1 MVDWKPPIPLNG
13 HIFSYG
19 RTGSG
24 KSWKLLAIIQF
35 YFEQGYKIWD
45 IYGGKRR
52 EGSFW
57 CFPSEEDK
65 LWFDYK
71 QMVGTMKEDGP
82 KEYNVNLYYPFLK
95 THLPENRQIPE
106 KLPRIK
112 SKVFTIYWKSLTI
125 NHIAVVSGTVTPN
138 QKALWEK
145 LKSELSD
152 FTGSADL
159 LDWFERSENVGKKTN
174 PLYKSFLLPVCSEG
188 LLQGKNCK
196 YNIDLIE
203 EAKEKDRIFVLNEDY
218 TSADINLFLIS
229 YISSTLFE
237 LVNDED
243 IHNKN
248 LLFFREMNLFMKV
261 QDESSQDSD
270 QRKIIRNQISDVA
283 RYGRSGLF
291 IAGDTQSPAEVRGL
305 VEGQDDL
312 LCLNELPGIRDR
324 EEACDRI
331 RADGR
336 MSTKQ
341 VAYLGTLP
349 IQEMI
354 IVERGKSAKLIKRV
368 QPPRTM
374 GWKRE
379 IGSFQKVWKNKY
391 NSYRDIRNVID
402 DINTE
407 DYKKEIVD
415 DYVKPVTEEDLNRD
429 IHFDK
434 RIESETV
441 DESEDERLRLLKNQY
456 KELKNQEI
464 DF

>member
-1 MVDWKPPIPLNG
+1 MVDWRPPVPLNG

-24 KSWKLLAIIQF
+24 KSWKLMAIVQF

-57 CFPSEEDK
+57 CFPSEEAK

-71 QMVGTMKEDGP
+71 QMVGAMKENGP
-82 KEYNVNLYYPFLK
+82 KEYNVNLHFPFLK
-95 THLPENRQIPE
+95 THLPENKQIPE

-112 SKVFTIYWKSLTI
+112 AKVFTIYWKSLTI
-125 NHIAVVSGTVTPN
+125 NHIAVMSGAVTPN
-138 QKALWEK
+138 QKALWMK
-145 LKSELSD
+145 LKTELSD

-159 LDWFERSENVGKKTN
+159 LDWFERSINTGKKSS
-174 PLYKSFLLPVCSEG
+174 PLYKSFILPLCSEG
-188 LLQGKNCK
+188 LLQGKTCK
-196 YNIDLIE
+196 YNINLIE
-203 EAKEKDRIFVLNEDY
+203 EAKEKGSIFVLNEDY
-218 TSADINLFLIS
+218 TPADIQMFLIS
-229 YISSTLFE
+229 YISSTLYE
-237 LVNDED
+237 YVNDEY

-270 QRKIIRNQISDVA
+270 QRQVLRNQISNVA

-291 IAGDTQSPAEVRGL
+291 IAGDTQSPAEVKGL

-312 LCLNELPGIRDR
+312 LCLNELPGVRDR

-331 RADGR
+331 KSDGR
-336 MSTKQ
+336 MSKAQ
-341 VAYLGTLP
+341 VAYLGVLP
-349 IQEMI
+349 IHEMI

-379 IGSFQKVWKNKY
+379 VGSFQKTWKHKY
-391 NSYRDIRNVID
+391 NSYTDISQIID
-402 DINTE
+402 DINAE

-415 DYVKPVTEEDLNRD
+415 NYIKPITAEDLKKD
-429 IHFDK
+429 IQFDK
-434 RIESETV
+434 EMEGEDDTD
-441 DESEDERLRLLKNQY
+441 DEKIRLLKNQY
-456 KELKNQEI
+456 QELKNQEI
-464 DF
+464 EI